1 VKRIVFLIPIHE
13 RIMFRVVVFDVF
25 KIKKNSLIDFY
36 LVYILKETQKKNSRN
51 KLVDTVAEVLNQQ
64 LLPNFRPG
72 NVSRY
77 LRN

>member
-1 VKRIVFLIPIHE
+1 
-13 RIMFRVVVFDVF
+13 MFRVVVFDVF